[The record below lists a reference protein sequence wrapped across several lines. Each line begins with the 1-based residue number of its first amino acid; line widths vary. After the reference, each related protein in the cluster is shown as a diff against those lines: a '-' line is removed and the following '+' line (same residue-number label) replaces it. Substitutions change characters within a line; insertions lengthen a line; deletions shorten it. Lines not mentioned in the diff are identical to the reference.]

1 MVGEE
6 RSEVGEP
13 PVSLEDAD
21 GIYETEEAEV
31 TSASETLRSRRRR
44 TVFGMQVHP
53 AMLSM

>member
-13 PVSLEDAD
+13 PVSLEDVD

-44 TVFGMQVHP
+44 T
-53 AMLSM
+53 